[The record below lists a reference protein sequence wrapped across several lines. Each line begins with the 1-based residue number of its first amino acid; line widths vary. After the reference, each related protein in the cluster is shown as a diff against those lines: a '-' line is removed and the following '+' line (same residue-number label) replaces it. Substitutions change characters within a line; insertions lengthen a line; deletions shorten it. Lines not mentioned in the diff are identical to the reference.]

1 MRGPR
6 PALVVLV
13 ASGAVVA
20 AGVAVIAGSTL
31 EPDTA
36 VVESIGQRP
45 TAVTSAPPPLPAAQ
59 DPIASPSDAGTAGA
73 ASAVATV
80 SPPSRIV
87 IPAIGV
93 DTDIVSVGLD
103 RANAV
108 VVPEDIRRVGWY
120 RHAAAPG
127 TAQGS
132 AVLVAHRDGREQG
145 KGVFYDLGLLDLGDR
160 VVVTTQGGDRVR
172 YRVVARELL
181 QKSAF
186 GDAAPDL
193 FAIDGDA
200 RLTLISCGGYYD
212 PNAGGYQANIVVTAI
227 PDDA

>member
-13 ASGAVVA
+13 ASGAVVV
-20 AGVAVIAGSTL
+20 AGVAVLASSAF
-31 EPDTA
+31 EPNTA

-45 TAVTSAPPPLPAAQ
+45 FAATSAPPPLPPAQ
-59 DPIASPSDAGTAGA
+59 DPIASPSDAGTA
-73 ASAVATV
+73 SAVAPV

-160 VVVTTQGGDRVR
+160 VVVTTQNGNRVR

-193 FAIDGDA
+193 FAVDGRA

-212 PNAGGYQANIVVTAI
+212 ADKGGYQANIVVTAL
-227 PDDA
+227 PDDD